1 MDPTA
6 KEGCGITSV
15 LTKDL
20 ERNLLSKCLLKKR
33 KSNQKPNNMASIKM
47 SAEQKKQ
54 EEKWAIQDAMRTVQ
68 NYNEL
73 MKNKSLM
80 NKAKA
85 AAMEQYKMLG
95 GSIAPTKVASKK
107 KK

>member
-1 MDPTA
+1 
-6 KEGCGITSV
+6 
-15 LTKDL
+15 
-20 ERNLLSKCLLKKR
+20 
-33 KSNQKPNNMASIKM
+33 MASIKM

-68 NYNEL
+68 SYNEL
-73 MKNKSLM
+73 MKNKALM

-95 GSIAPTKVASKK
+95 GMVTPTKATSKK
-107 KK
+107 KKYGCTKS

>member
-1 MDPTA
+1 
-6 KEGCGITSV
+6 
-15 LTKDL
+15 
-20 ERNLLSKCLLKKR
+20 
-33 KSNQKPNNMASIKM
+33 MASIKM
-47 SAEQKKQ
+47 SADQKKQ

-68 NYNEL
+68 SYNEL
-73 MKNKSLM
+73 MKNKALM

-95 GSIAPTKVASKK
+95 GAITPSKSTSKK